1 MRHKP
6 VMLFGST
13 HAVLSEKGLQE
24 LSLAPLSP
32 GNHDCLQPS
41 CEVQYCQKGSCSTV
55 TIKCSWKKCRA
66 VGSKVWGRFGGYKKA
81 GHVLSGVFQKR
92 LLTVS
97 RSWNCEAQHI
107 HCTEIAHGISFKNY
121 KTMVEGAVRLPNEEN
136 GDASCTFHL
145 GSRAGVSLWPS
156 WEQSRGQW
164 GAKWK
169 LGSVQLS
176 NWYGF
181 KFWSLTVSGLF

>member
-32 GNHDCLQPS
+32 GNHDCLKPS

-181 KFWSLTVSGLF
+181 KFWSLTLSGLF

>member
-1 MRHKP
+1 M
-6 VMLFGST
+6 VDDLTNTWGINQWCS
-13 HAVLSEKGLQE
+13 LGL
-24 LSLAPLSP
+24 
-32 GNHDCLQPS
+32 HM
-41 CEVQYCQKGSCSTV
+41 QYCLKKDSRNSLWPRCLLAIMIVFSLLVKSNTVRKVHVALV

-121 KTMVEGAVRLPNEEN
+121 KTMVEGVVRLPNEEN

-156 WEQSRGQW
+156 WEQSRGQ
-164 GAKWK
+164 
-169 LGSVQLS
+169 
-176 NWYGF
+176 
-181 KFWSLTVSGLF
+181 